1 MLHTCGHDID
11 PGGVDA
17 AVAQDIRQLGDILFD
32 AVKGPGKKL
41 PQIVGEYFGCLYL
54 SFFAKLLHLS
64 PDAGAVYRH
73 AAFVYED
80 HTVFDFSLFGEIH
93 QYFL

>member
-1 MLHTCGHDID
+1 MLHTCSHDID

-17 AVAQDIRQLGDILFD
+17 AVTENIRQLGDILLD
-32 AVKGPGKKL
+32 AVEGPGKKL
-41 PQIVGEYFGCLYL
+41 PEIVGKHFGCLHL
-54 SFFAKLLHLS
+54 SPFAQLLHPS